1 MTSLQNEILALTLL
15 QKQVKEALDKKRAEW
30 AQDKA
35 PGDRSG
41 AVVGGESLGTV
52 SFEKAKPSFKLTDP
66 AAALAWAQE
75 HQPQVVKFE
84 PFLDPGWVTAVAKEP
99 VTPDGEIIPG
109 FELSEPAPRIVVRT
123 AKEGAEV
130 LSRAL
135 AEGAITFDEVLAV
148 EQ

>member
-1 MTSLQNEILALTLL
+1 MTSLPNEILALTLL

-30 AQDKA
+30 GTGKT

-41 AVVGGESLGTV
+41 AAIGGEQLGTV
-52 SFEKAKPSFKLTDP
+52 SFEKAKNSFKLTDP
-66 AAALAWAQE
+66 EAALEWAQE
-75 HQPQVVKFE
+75 HLPQVVKFE
-84 PFLDPGWVTAVAKEP
+84 PFLDVAWVTAVSKEP

-109 FELSEPAPRIVVRT
+109 FELVEPAPRIVVR
-123 AKEGAEV
+123 ADKDGAEV

-135 AEGAITFDEVLAV
+135 ATGALTFDEVLAV